1 MEWSNWLTLFL
12 SFSLSLS
19 YFLSFSLSPSLS
31 SCCIKGSHSSSKRTQ
46 TNQIFSLT
54 LTDIFTQISICQPKV
69 CWAEGRGVRCKCA
82 AVGDV
87 LICQGNPVLCC
98 AAFLLPTDLILKSFS
113 AFTQIK
119 MMTTL
124 AKRQLWQRHRQR
136 DRNWVGRAE
145 NIVATL
151 ALRRNVYASLCP
163 GRSWG

>member
-1 MEWSNWLTLFL
+1 MVRGQAAIADGMIKLALSFYLLFL
-12 SFSLSLS
+12 SFFLSLSLR
-19 YFLSFSLSPSLS
+19 LS

-69 CWAEGRGVRCKCA
+69 CWAGGKGGAGSIRSA

-87 LICQGNPVLCC
+87 LICQGNPVLCF

-136 DRNWVGRAE
+136 DRN
-145 NIVATL
+145 
-151 ALRRNVYASLCP
+151 
-163 GRSWG
+163 